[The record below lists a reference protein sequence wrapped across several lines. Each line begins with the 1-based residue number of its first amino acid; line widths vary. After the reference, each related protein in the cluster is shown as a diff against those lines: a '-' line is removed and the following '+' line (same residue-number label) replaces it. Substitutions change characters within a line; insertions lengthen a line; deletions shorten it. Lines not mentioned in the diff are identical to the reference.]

1 MRNRMVVAFLA
12 LTAIVLLALEV
23 PLAVSLARRERD
35 ARATTAQRD
44 AAALAALSEEAIE
57 HPASHDLA
65 ALAARY
71 TEHTD
76 VGVAIIGIDGH
87 PLAVAPP
94 AGDEVE
100 RSYSDE

>member
-35 ARATTAQRD
+35 TRATTAQRD

-57 HPASHDLA
+57 HPDNHDLA

-71 TEHTD
+71 TARTHD
-76 VGVAIIGIDGH
+76 AVVIVGAGGK

-94 AGDEVE
+94 PGQGGDEV
-100 RSYSDE
+100 